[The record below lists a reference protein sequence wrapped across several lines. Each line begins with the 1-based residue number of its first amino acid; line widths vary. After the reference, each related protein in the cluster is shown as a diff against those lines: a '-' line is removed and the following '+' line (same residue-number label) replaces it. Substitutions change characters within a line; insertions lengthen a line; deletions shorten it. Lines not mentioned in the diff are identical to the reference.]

1 MNNKLVLK
9 IFSITISVFTISY
22 ALLFIVTPD
31 KKMSEAE
38 NRYLTTLPK
47 FSMDSLFSGTY
58 ISNIENYI
66 NDQFPN
72 RDTLVGIKSNF
83 DIRIGK
89 KYHNG
94 VYIGKDNYLLEKFKR
109 AEDTEKIISKI
120 NSFTSKLDGI
130 KIMTMLVPTSIEI
143 YKDKLPNNVN
153 PLSQKEYIDYIYSKI
168 MTDNIDVYKE
178 LILNKDKYDLYY
190 RLDHHWTI
198 YGSYY
203 GYLSYMK
210 YNDLDYRDIRE
221 YTYLKVSASF
231 NGTQYSK
238 SHIYNLPSDI
248 IYSLNID
255 CKYKV
260 NYVYNNKKTDTIYDD
275 SYLSTKDKYSY
286 FLSSNHPLTIIEND
300 TVSENKLLI
309 IKDSYA
315 NSLIP
320 YLIEYYSEIHI
331 IDPRFYKSSISE
343 YIVDNNIENVLLL
356 FNVNTLDTTSLTSI
370 N

>member
-9 IFSITISVFTISY
+9 IFSITVSLFTVSY
-22 ALLFIVTPD
+22 TLLFIATPN
-31 KKMSEAE
+31 KEMSEAE
-38 NRYLTTLPK
+38 NRYLTDLPK
-47 FSMDSLFSGTY
+47 FSMNSLFNGTY

-72 RDTLVGIKSNF
+72 RDTLVGIKSSF
-83 DIRIGK
+83 DIKLGK

-94 VYIGKDNYLLEKFKR
+94 VYIGKDNYLLEEFKR
-109 AEDTEKIISKI
+109 AEGTEKIISKI

-130 KIMTMLVPTSIEI
+130 NIMTMLVPTSIEI
-143 YKDKLPNNVN
+143 YKDKLPNNIDT
-153 PLSQKEYIDYIYSKI
+153 LSQKEYIDYIYSKI
-168 MTDNIDVYKE
+168 KTKNIDVYNE
-178 LILNKDKYDLYY
+178 LILNKYKYDLYY

-210 YNDLDYRDIRE
+210 YNDLDYRNIKD
-221 YTYLKVSASF
+221 YTYSKVSSSF
-231 NGTQYSK
+231 NGTLYSK

-255 CKYKV
+255 YKYKV
-260 NYVYNNKKTDTIYDD
+260 NYVYNSKKTDTIYDD
-275 SYLSTKDKYSY
+275 NYLNTKDKYSY
-286 FLSSNHPLTIIEND
+286 FLSSNHPLIIIENES
-300 TVSENKLLI
+300 VSENKLLI
-309 IKDSYA
+309 VKDSYA

-343 YIVDNNIENVLLL
+343 YVIDNNIENVLLF